1 MSVLPAPVGATVLN
15 PTSRQPWLNRARGFF
30 THERLANAS
39 FLLLLWLGARL
50 IVFTI
55 WAVIG
60 GAQGD
65 VYYYYDRV
73 ALVGQLGPAQLMQE
87 YPTPA
92 VLFLYLPYLLGGGS
106 EIGYVIAFVVINL
119 VLDAAFTYSL
129 WLKGGRMRG
138 QAVLF
143 WTLFMTFIGPTAYL
157 RFDLATAVP
166 CGWALMFLLRR
177 HNFIAGG
184 LVGLGASFKLWPA
197 LLWPALLGGSRKHNT
212 TVTAGVASVG
222 IVLAGISLAWGGWAR
237 LISPLSYQGDRGL
250 QVESIWATVPML
262 ERALGLGDYAVAISR
277 WQAFEV
283 WGSDV
288 PFWTAAASIA
298 GACGYLLPV
307 IAGAAWCL
315 RGQGRMFEATALML
329 LTITALIVSN
339 KTFSPQYV
347 IWLAPTMAAAF
358 TVLGVRSPWQQNYHH
373 DRNLLKRLS
382 SLMLGFTL
390 LTTLV
395 YPISYSILVRDQVG
409 WLKYLQLPV
418 TLVLVARNLLVLWF
432 FVELLRWVWGF
443 LNPDHFRTIQL
454 TKTGAA
460 QGEM

>member
-1 MSVLPAPVGATVLN
+1 V
-15 PTSRQPWLNRARGFF
+15 RGFF
-30 THERLANAS
+30 THERLGNAK
-39 FLLLLWLGARL
+39 FLLLLWLTARVV
-50 IVFTI
+50 VFAV
-55 WAVIG
+55 WAVVG

-73 ALVGQLGPAQLMQE
+73 ALVGELGPQQLMQE

-92 VLFLYLPYLLGGGS
+92 VLFLYIPYLLSFGH
-106 EIGYVIAFVVINL
+106 ETGYVIAFVIVNL
-119 VLDAAFTYSL
+119 GLDAAFAYSL

-143 WTLFMTFIGPTAYL
+143 WTLFMMFIGPTAYL

-177 HNFIAGG
+177 HTFAAGG

-197 LLWPALLGGSRKHNT
+197 LLWPALLGGSRKHNIT
-212 TVTAGVASVG
+212 ATAGVAAVG
-222 IVLAGISLAWGGWAR
+222 AALAGISLAWGGWER
-237 LISPLSYQGDRGL
+237 LLSPLSYQGDRGL

-262 ERALGLGDYAVAISR
+262 ERALGLRDYAVAISR
-277 WQAFEV
+277 WQAFEI

-298 GACGYLLPV
+298 GAFGYLLPV
-307 IAGAAWCL
+307 IVGAIWCL
-315 RGQGRMFEATALML
+315 RGKGRMFEATALML
-329 LTITALIVSN
+329 LTITGLIVSN

-358 TVLGVRSPWQQNYHH
+358 TVLGVRAPWQQAYHR
-373 DRNLLKRLS
+373 DRNRLKRLS
-382 SLMLGFTL
+382 TLMLSFTL
-390 LTTLV
+390 LTTVV
-395 YPISYSILVRDQVG
+395 YPIGYSWLVRDQVG
-409 WLKYLQLPV
+409 WQAYLQLPI
-418 TLVLVARNLLVLWF
+418 TLVLVVRNALVVWF
-432 FVELLRWVWGF
+432 FVELLCWVWGF

-454 TKTGAA
+454 TKTATPEDG
-460 QGEM
+460 